1 MGTPVLVLHSA
12 YGLTRGVQAVL
23 AALSADGREVV
34 APDYY
39 RGRVFTTEADGIGY
53 RDSMGYDTLLDRV
66 RGDIAGLP
74 EDVSMIGFSLGA
86 SFAHRLV
93 AERPRTRHL
102 ILLGNTN
109 PVREGASWPGIP
121 VQIHRFEHDHWVKP
135 EHVARLQ
142 QAVELSG
149 AMFEDHVQPGSGH
162 LFTERHL
169 PEYDA
174 DLVDLTVARIRDF
187 LDWA

>member
-1 MGTPVLVLHSA
+1 MDPPVLVLHSA
-12 YGLTRGVQAVL
+12 YGRTSGVEAVVDAV
-23 AALSADGREVV
+23 AATGRRVI

-39 RGRVFTTEADGIGY
+39 RGRVFTTEAEGIAY

-66 RGDIAGLP
+66 RADIADVP
-74 EDVSMIGFSLGA
+74 EDSSLIGFSLGA
-86 SFAHRLV
+86 SFAHRLLR
-93 AERPRTRHL
+93 ERRRTRHL
-102 ILLGNTN
+102 ILLGHTA
-109 PVREGASWPGIP
+109 PVKDETWPGVP
-121 VQIHRFEHDHWVKP
+121 VQIHRFETDTWVNP
-135 EHVARLQ
+135 DDVADLRRV
-142 QAVELSG
+142 VELSG

-174 DLVDLTVARIRDF
+174 DLVSLTCARILDF